1 MCQVE
6 YMTLLFSHM
15 CVCEFHFVS
24 SFFQKFS
31 HDLSVSHCVSSFG
44 NSIFFVLLNIVLVPI
59 LNSRGNWLSIKLTW
73 HMFEDFD
80 EHLNLFIW
88 QGINFF
94 KIYFHNVMTAPTQKN
109 VSWNWQQRKCQ
120 TSMWN
125 LSGENLTHSILSIW
139 YYPSLYVL
147 NGQSVI
153 LGWWLF
159 LFSY

>member
-1 MCQVE
+1 MCQVK

-44 NSIFFVLLNIVLVPI
+44 NSIFFVLLNIALVPI
-59 LNSRGNWLSIKLTW
+59 LAFALKLIVNQAYIW

-94 KIYFHNVMTAPTQKN
+94 EDLLSQCNDSTHPKKRILKLAAKKMPNFNVKPIR
-109 VSWNWQQRKCQ
+109 RKP
-120 TSMWN
+120 
-125 LSGENLTHSILSIW
+125 HSFYS
-139 YYPSLYVL
+139 
-147 NGQSVI
+147 
-153 LGWWLF
+153 
-159 LFSY
+159 

>member
-94 KIYFHNVMTAPTQKN
+94 EDLLSQCNDSTHPKKRILKLAAKKMPNFNVKPIR
-109 VSWNWQQRKCQ
+109 RKP
-120 TSMWN
+120 
-125 LSGENLTHSILSIW
+125 HSFYS
-139 YYPSLYVL
+139 
-147 NGQSVI
+147 
-153 LGWWLF
+153 
-159 LFSY
+159 